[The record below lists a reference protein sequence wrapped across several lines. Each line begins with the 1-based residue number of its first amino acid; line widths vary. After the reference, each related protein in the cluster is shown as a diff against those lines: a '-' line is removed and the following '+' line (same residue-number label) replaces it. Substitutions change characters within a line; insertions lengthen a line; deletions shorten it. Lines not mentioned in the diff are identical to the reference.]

1 MLRAIL
7 ISFCLFSQ
15 QGMSSASEKMTVL
28 LTNDDGYL
36 SEGVSVLYGELTAAG
51 YDVTVVAPLNQQ
63 SATGMKVSL
72 HPLSVLNHAPNVW
85 SVEGT
90 PADSV
95 RVALANFYKKRPPD
109 YVVSGPNFGQ
119 NLGSNVMISGTVAA
133 AVVGTTEGI
142 TSIALSVG
150 LDLNES
156 NSEPT
161 RFPSTV
167 TAFDSAAKLLVQ
179 VLEQHQ
185 RQAELIPK
193 GHVLNINYPLSLN
206 AEGASYVSSKV
217 SDAGGFGISH
227 GAINPGTNISKV
239 KIFVEEP
246 TKHATGVDAKFFS
259 QGRVTFS
266 LLRPDWNA
274 ADTDVE
280 KLNQFVRNFDLTYG
294 ERH

>member
-15 QGMSSASEKMTVL
+15 QGMLSASEKMTVL

-95 RVALANFYKKRPPD
+95 RVALANFYKKRLPD
-109 YVVSGPNFGQ
+109 YIVSGPNFGQ

-133 AVVGTTEGI
+133 AVVGTIEGI
-142 TSIALSVG
+142 TSVALSVG

-156 NSEPT
+156 NAEPT

-167 TAFDSAAKLLVQ
+167 ETFDRAAKLLVK

-185 RQAELIPK
+185 RRPELIPK
-193 GHVLNINYPLSLN
+193 GHVLNINYPLRLN
-206 AEGASYVSSKV
+206 SEGVPYVSSKV
-217 SDAGGFGISH
+217 SDAGGFGIDH
-227 GAINPGTNISKV
+227 GDIDPATNISKV
-239 KIFVEEP
+239 EIFVEEP
-246 TKHATGVDAKFFS
+246 TKHSTGVDAKYFG

-266 LLRPDWNA
+266 LLKPDWNA
-274 ADTDVE
+274 ADADVE
-280 KLNQFVRNFDLTYG
+280 KLNQLVRNLDVNYG
-294 ERH
+294 ESQ

>member
-15 QGMSSASEKMTVL
+15 QGMLSASEKMTVL

-36 SEGVSVLYGELTAAG
+36 SEGISVLYSALTAVG

-133 AVVGTTEGI
+133 AVVGTIEGI
-142 TSIALSVG
+142 TSVALSVG

-161 RFPSTV
+161 RFPRTV
-167 TAFDSAAKLLVQ
+167 AAFDSAAKLLVK

-185 RQAELIPK
+185 RQPELIPE
-193 GHVLNINYPLSLN
+193 GHVLNINYPLRLN

-227 GAINPGTNISKV
+227 GAINPATNISKV
-239 KIFVEEP
+239 EIFVEQP
-246 TKHATGVDAKFFS
+246 TKHATGVDAKYFS

-274 ADTDVE
+274 ADADVE
-280 KLNQFVRNFDLTYG
+280 KLNKFVRNFDVTYG

>member
-7 ISFCLFSQ
+7 ISFCLFFQ
-15 QGMSSASEKMTVL
+15 QGMLSASEKMTVL

-36 SEGVSVLYGELTAAG
+36 SEGISVLYGELTAAG

-95 RVALANFYKKRPPD
+95 RVALANFYKNRPPD

-133 AVVGTTEGI
+133 AVVGTIEGI
-142 TSIALSVG
+142 TSVALSVG

-161 RFPSTV
+161 RFPRTV
-167 TAFDSAAKLLVQ
+167 AAFDSAAKLLVQ

-185 RQAELIPK
+185 RRPELIPK

-206 AEGASYVSSKV
+206 AGGASYVSSKV

-227 GAINPGTNISKV
+227 GAINPATNISKV
-239 KIFVEEP
+239 EICVEQP
-246 TKHATGVDAKFFS
+246 TKHATGVDAKYFS

-274 ADTDVE
+274 ADADVE
-280 KLNQFVRNFDLTYG
+280 KLNKFVRNFDVTYG

>member
-7 ISFCLFSQ
+7 ISFCLFFQ
-15 QGMSSASEKMTVL
+15 QGMLSASEKMTVL

-36 SEGVSVLYGELTAAG
+36 SEGVSVLYGELTAVG

-133 AVVGTTEGI
+133 AVVGTIEGI
-142 TSIALSVG
+142 TSVALSVG

-156 NSEPT
+156 NAEPA

-167 TAFDSAAKLLVQ
+167 ETFDSAAKLLVQ

-185 RQAELIPK
+185 RRPELIPK

-206 AEGASYVSSKV
+206 AEGAPYVSSKV

-227 GAINPGTNISKV
+227 GTINSATNISKV
-239 KIFVEEP
+239 EIFVEEP
-246 TKHATGVDAKFFS
+246 TKHSISADAKYFS
-259 QGRVTFS
+259 QGKVTFS
-266 LLRPDWNA
+266 LLKPDWNA
-274 ADTDVE
+274 TDTDVE
-280 KLNQFVRNFDLTYG
+280 KLNQLVRNLNENHG
-294 ERH
+294 ARQ

>member
-15 QGMSSASEKMTVL
+15 QGMLSASEKMTVL

-36 SEGVSVLYGELTAAG
+36 SEGISVLYGELTAAA

-95 RVALANFYKKRPPD
+95 RVALANFYKNRPPD

-133 AVVGTTEGI
+133 AVVGTIEGI
-142 TSIALSVG
+142 TSVALSVG

-161 RFPSTV
+161 RFPRTV
-167 TAFDSAAKLLVQ
+167 AAFDSAAKLLVK

-185 RQAELIPK
+185 RQPELIPE
-193 GHVLNINYPLSLN
+193 GHVLNINYPLRLN

-227 GAINPGTNISKV
+227 GAINPATNISKV
-239 KIFVEEP
+239 EIFVEQP
-246 TKHATGVDAKFFS
+246 TKHAIGVDAKYFS

-274 ADTDVE
+274 ADADVE
-280 KLNQFVRNFDLTYG
+280 KLNKFVRNFDVTYG